1 MQIDDRDVIQL
12 PFIQV
17 NKDAPK
23 VLVQE
28 EAIMQLTNPK
38 NNSGDGAGPS
48 ASQKLTIHQAAP
60 LLSSCLCNVCS
71 GQYVV
76 SKTVEKDYKKK
87 KVHPIIVEATPRLP
101 RRGPWT
107 ATFLASSR
115 PVQFYKF
122 NQ

>member
-28 EAIMQLTNPK
+28 EVIMQLTNPK
-38 NNSGDGAGPS
+38 NNSGDGAGHLPVRNS
-48 ASQKLTIHQAAP
+48 LFIKPLPCSLHIFVMYAQAK
-60 LLSSCLCNVCS
+60 
-71 GQYVV
+71 YVV
-76 SKTVEKDYKKK
+76 SKTVENDYKK
-87 KVHPIIVEATPRLP
+87 ENTPHHCGSYSTLTP
-101 RRGPWT
+101 AGPWT